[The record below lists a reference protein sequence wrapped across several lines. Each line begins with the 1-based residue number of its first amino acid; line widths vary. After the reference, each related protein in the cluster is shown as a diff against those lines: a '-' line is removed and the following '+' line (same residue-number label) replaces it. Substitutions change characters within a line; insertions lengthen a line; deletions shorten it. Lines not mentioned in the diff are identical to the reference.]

1 MKNKSHYGPS
11 NLVVV
16 SGTGGG
22 VKRKRRNLD
31 EMTDDSNHAVRL
43 IKAKDNIIDNNN
55 DANNGISSQVHA
67 GQAEPQQQSTSTS
80 TVVQVKQEEDGM
92 VEEGTKPVVPAVS
105 STNCS
110 GLTTMGISILGGSN
124 GKEEDTNDNN
134 KGTEEGKTSS
144 SDNKASLTINIIKNH
159 YDESAKGKTHKTI
172 GDNNNNNNNNNDDET
187 KLSST
192 IISTMLDDDVD
203 PYDAIADIAANSH
216 LRSATAIALPT
227 TSHNTKTAK
236 TETASGSVATSS
248 AITASMSRSHQQQ
261 PTIVTAS
268 MSNHYVPPRLHRDGS
283 LTSSSSSN
291 IKYKHSRNFSGG
303 SGGGDVN
310 NNVTHTRN
318 HQSSNNDDKN
328 RQQQASI
335 HMLQSV
341 GLECGEDGILRLHQ
355 LDDDNDDCDD
365 NNIAIK
371 DENETTKKEAS
382 SATGDTTTTD
392 ASTMLLKQPQSSW
405 TSDQHKAFVT
415 AIFEIGMK
423 NCSPSIIM
431 ENMRKQPRYITRERT
446 KSHLQKYRQTKE
458 RSRNE
463 FLKDYD
469 AFFKSTEQAK
479 IDLVTTQKKSS
490 SSSPAPDQDQFN
502 NIDIKNQQQNTTKEP
517 IPKAVLTAALDGKKP
532 SKLLGGRAAALL
544 SYSVLNN
551 FSTDYGP
558 DQLQYKA
565 AKLQEFPIMTEEEKR
580 TSVGSS
586 LLQVK
591 SLLDNMTDA
600 LLKSRHGI
608 KPLSRDTKGI
618 NDEDSVASSI
628 MSCDDGYSD
637 DDDDCGDVGMDD
649 KDDKRSLAIAHSQSK
664 DQDSIATATN
674 RRRPPFSMGVG
685 SSHPSLY
692 QGGPATTY
700 PATAYS
706 AGGQIPAP
714 APSGFPLQPYSH
726 AHAPQSFYGGG
737 PPAAALA
744 PGGAPPG
751 YGPTSFHPST
761 MHYTQDPRLNLYQ
774 QPPAASYPV
783 VPPQATYYPGVATT
797 AGYPAYYDGT
807 SGEYPPHAASAASV
821 DPYSGQQLRS
831 IGSSTGNNGHQQR
844 QPVYGNDG
852 QWHAGGRPY
861 EMFDLADG
869 SPNNNKS
876 SGRRAEKRS
885 KRRRDRSRHSEKPS
899 LAIDAAVASS
909 TRNKNCDFMDRVSKV
924 PSPTKPSRRT
934 SSSPIQSRKH
944 KRTQSSSSMSSTS
957 SSSINNDN
965 PTGRFVGHSSI
976 SNRNTSSSNNPKRKR
991 SRPQREKQYQSQQ
1004 QQQQFDT
1011 PVTVNSSARGS
1022 RHESSETY
1030 TNSFGSPADP
1040 FSEGELSHFVAS
1052 PYISSINAAA
1062 EDARNRQHNPNSQMW
1077 GGPTS
1082 FMDASFND
1090 QQQLNQGGGFEQHQ
1104 QQQLQLQQP
1113 DHTFHPDQQQQ
1124 QHHRRYD
1131 GVDGQHVNDGYIQK
1145 AASFSPSPTGGGGTD
1160 SSERYFFGE

>member
-1 MKNKSHYGPS
+1 
-11 NLVVV
+11 
-16 SGTGGG
+16 
-22 VKRKRRNLD
+22 
-31 EMTDDSNHAVRL
+31 MTDDSNHSVRL
-43 IKAKDNIIDNNN
+43 IKVEDNN
-55 DANNGISSQVHA
+55 S
-67 GQAEPQQQSTSTS
+67 
-80 TVVQVKQEEDGM
+80 
-92 VEEGTKPVVPAVS
+92 VEKHT
-105 STNCS
+105 
-110 GLTTMGISILGGSN
+110 
-124 GKEEDTNDNN
+124 
-134 KGTEEGKTSS
+134 
-144 SDNKASLTINIIKNH
+144 
-159 YDESAKGKTHKTI
+159 DECAKGKTHITI
-172 GDNNNNNNNNNDDET
+172 GDNNNNKNNNSNNNDET
-187 KLSST
+187 KLPST
-192 IISTMLDDDVD
+192 IMSTMLNDDDGD

-216 LRSATAIALPT
+216 LRAATAIAIPT
-227 TSHNTKTAK
+227 TAHNTKTAQ
-236 TETASGSVATSS
+236 TETACDSVATSS
-248 AITASMSRSHQQQ
+248 AITASMPRSHQQQ

-283 LTSSSSSN
+283 LTISSSSN
-291 IKYKHSRNFSGG
+291 RKYKHSRNFSGG

-328 RQQQASI
+328 RQQQPSI

-341 GLECGEDGILRLHQ
+341 GLECGEDGILRLDQ
-355 LDDDNDDCDD
+355 SDDDNDDDCHG

-371 DENETTKKEAS
+371 DENETIKKEAS
-382 SATGDTTTTD
+382 SATGDTTTAD
-392 ASTMLLKQPQSSW
+392 AVTMLLKEPQPSW

-469 AFFKSTEQAK
+469 AFFKSTEQVK

-490 SSSPAPDQDQFN
+490 SSPTPDQDQDQSN
-502 NIDIKNQQQNTTKEP
+502 NIDSKDQQQNTTKEP

-544 SYSVLNN
+544 SYSVMNN

-608 KPLSRDTKGI
+608 KPLSRDAKGI
-618 NDEDSVASSI
+618 KDEDSVASSI
-628 MSCDDGYSD
+628 MSSDDGYSD
-637 DDDDCGDVGMDD
+637 DDDDCGDVGMDG
-649 KDDKRSLAIAHSQSK
+649 KDDKRSLAIAHSHSK
-664 DQDSIATATN
+664 DQDSTATATN
-674 RRRPPFSMGVG
+674 RRRPPFGLGVG
-685 SSHPSLY
+685 SSHPSL
-692 QGGPATTY
+692 P
-700 PATAYS
+700 PV
-706 AGGQIPAP
+706 
-714 APSGFPLQPYSH
+714 PSGFPPQPYSH
-726 AHAPQSFYGGG
+726 AHPHAPQSFYGGG

-751 YGPTSFHPST
+751 YGPTSFHPSA
-761 MHYTQDPRLNLYQ
+761 MHYTQDPRLNPYQ
-774 QPPAASYPV
+774 QPPAGSYPIA
-783 VPPQATYYPGVATT
+783 PPQATYYPSVATT

-807 SGEYPPHAASAASV
+807 SVEYPPHAASAASV
-821 DPYSGQQLRS
+821 DPYYGQQLRS
-831 IGSSTGNNGHQQR
+831 VGPSTGNIGHQQR

-861 EMFDLADG
+861 EMFDMAEG
-869 SPNNNKS
+869 SPNNNMI
-876 SGRRAEKRS
+876 SGRRAEKRA

-899 LAIDAAVASS
+899 LGIDAAVASS
-909 TRNKNCDFMDRVSKV
+909 SRSKNFDFMDRVSKV
-924 PSPTKPSRRT
+924 PSPTKLSRRT
-934 SSSPIQSRKH
+934 SATPLRSRKH
-944 KRTQSSSSMSSTS
+944 RRTPSSSSVSSTS
-957 SSSINNDN
+957 SSSINNDDS
-965 PTGRFVGHSSI
+965 TGRFVGHSSS
-976 SNRNTSSSNNPKRKR
+976 SNRNTSSSNNTKRKR
-991 SRPQREKQYQSQQ
+991 SRPQQEKQYQFQQ

-1011 PVTVNSSARGS
+1011 QAATVNNSARGS
-1022 RHESSETY
+1022 RQVSSETY
-1030 TNSFGSPADP
+1030 TNNFGSPADP

-1052 PYISSINAAA
+1052 PYDGTVHAQHVSSSPADPFSEGELSHFVASPYTSPVHAAA
-1062 EDARNRQHNPNSQMW
+1062 KEARNRQHNPNSQMW
-1077 GGPTS
+1077 GEPTS
-1082 FMDASFND
+1082 FMDAGFND

-1104 QQQLQLQQP
+1104 QQKLQLQLQQP
-1113 DHTFHPDQQQQ
+1113 DHTFHPDPQQQ
-1124 QHHRRYD
+1124 QHRRYN
-1131 GVDGQHVNDGYIQK
+1131 GVDEQNVNDGYSQK
-1145 AASFSPSPTGGGGTD
+1145 AASFSPSPVGGEGTD